1 MIPYGFIGSLENSSQ
16 EKNSKR
22 ILNSR
27 KIGIFLLII
36 LAYAIYKI
44 FALEYSLVSIGLV
57 AFVIIAQLAPAFFG
71 ALFWKRGSK
80 NGAVTGIIIGFAI
93 CCYTLLAP
101 YAIGITKSTSL
112 FIQEGPWGISI
123 T

>member
-1 MIPYGFIGSLENSSQ
+1 
-16 EKNSKR
+16 
-22 ILNSR
+22 
-27 KIGIFLLII
+27 

-44 FALEYSLVSIGLV
+44 FALEYTLVSIGLV
-57 AFVIIAQLAPAFFG
+57 SFVIIAQLAPPFF
-71 ALFWKRGSK
+71 ALFWKEDQKWCCSRNHYWFS
-80 NGAVTGIIIGFAI
+80 I

-112 FIQEGPWGISI
+112 FIQEGPWEII